1 VFIGISSVMLRVCR
15 VQRMPTEAKMTA
27 NAAQA
32 EDQSTVQKRRGN
44 PNWLPGVSANP
55 SGRGY
60 RLPAMVAKI
69 VADLG
74 GESRV
79 TAASL
84 LLIEQACRL
93 KIKAERAKDANS
105 AVRLAN
111 ASARLL
117 SKVVLKPEPQP
128 LSYAEYLKQREA
140 IP

>member
-1 VFIGISSVMLRVCR
+1 
-15 VQRMPTEAKMTA
+15 MTA

-32 EDQSTVQKRRGN
+32 EDQTTVQKRRGN
-44 PNWLPGVSANP
+44 PNWRPGVSANP
-55 SGRGY
+55 SGRGK

-93 KIKAERAKDANS
+93 KIKAERAKNPNDV
-105 AVRLAN
+105 VRLSN
-111 ASARLL
+111 SSVRLL
-117 SKVVLKPEPQP
+117 SKVVLRPPEPDVEGD
-128 LSYAEYLKQREA
+128 LHALLGASK
-140 IP
+140 

>member
-1 VFIGISSVMLRVCR
+1 
-15 VQRMPTEAKMTA
+15 MTA
-27 NAAQA
+27 NAMQA
-32 EDQSTVQKRRGN
+32 EDQTAAQPTTQKRRGN

-55 SGRGY
+55 SGRGK
-60 RLPAMVAKI
+60 RLPAMVAAI

-74 GESRV
+74 GEDRV
-79 TAASL
+79 TAAGL

-117 SKVVLKPEPQP
+117 SKVALKPEPP
-128 LSYAEYLKQREA
+128 PPSLAELRRRRDQEKVQQEA
-140 IP
+140 AS